1 MDDDVPR
8 LSNKGFMRDKW
19 ALLEQKKDEIF
30 CRKGFYCT
38 KEKRV
43 ILMVRDYQTNDDLD
57 NLHLLTSLV
66 ESYDT
71 ILSYDVKCHVF

>member
-1 MDDDVPR
+1 MDR
-8 LSNKGFMRDKW
+8 

-57 NLHLLTSLV
+57 NLHLLTSQV

-71 ILSYDVKCHVF
+71 ILSYDVK